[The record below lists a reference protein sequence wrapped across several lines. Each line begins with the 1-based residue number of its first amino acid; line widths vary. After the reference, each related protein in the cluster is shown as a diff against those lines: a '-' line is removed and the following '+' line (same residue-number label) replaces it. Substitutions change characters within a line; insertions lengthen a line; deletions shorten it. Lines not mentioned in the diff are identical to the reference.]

1 METMHQA
8 NGARTEI
15 RTGIRE
21 VAQLVLQRT

>member
-1 METMHQA
+1 METLHQVH
-8 NGARTEI
+8 GARTEI

>member
-8 NGARTEI
+8 NGAPKEI